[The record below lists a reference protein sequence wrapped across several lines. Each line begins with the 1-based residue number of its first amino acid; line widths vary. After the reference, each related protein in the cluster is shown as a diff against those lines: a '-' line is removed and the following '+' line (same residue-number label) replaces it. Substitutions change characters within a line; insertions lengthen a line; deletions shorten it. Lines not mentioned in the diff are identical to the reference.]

1 MNSTP
6 ILTSFTVKA
15 FIYLMPTVSTG
26 FKQAVKK
33 LSDKEKEAI
42 IIKAAR
48 RDAEL
53 YDMLAFELG
62 ELTLDELYDQT
73 AANIHELM
81 IGTTGRYLGR
91 ALTKSLRK
99 SAKEIARFKRV
110 TKDSK
115 LEIDL
120 HLYLLRLIF
129 DNFTG
134 QFDSYYKAFYTATA
148 RLLQR
153 TIQLIRKNLHEDYH
167 LEYKDDLDDFLQQIH
182 SRNKPLSFDLVR
194 EF

>member
-1 MNSTP
+1 
-6 ILTSFTVKA
+6 
-15 FIYLMPTVSTG
+15 MPSVSTG

-33 LSDKEKEAI
+33 LSDKDKEAI
-42 IIKAAR
+42 ILRAAR

-53 YDMLAFELG
+53 YDLLAFELG
-62 ELTLDELYDQT
+62 ELTLEDLYNQT
-73 AANIHELM
+73 ASTIHDLM
-81 IGTTGRYLGR
+81 IGTSGRFLGR

-99 SAKEIARFKRV
+99 SAKEIARFKRI
-110 TKDSK
+110 TKDVK
-115 LEIDL
+115 LETDL

-153 TIQLIRKNLHEDYH
+153 TVQLIRKNLHEDYH
-167 LEYKDDLDDFLQQIH
+167 LEYKAELDSFLEQIH
-182 SRNKPLSFDLVR
+182 SRNKPLSFDLPR
-194 EF
+194 EFVVE